1 MTPSSYRTAPFA
13 NSMDEV
19 EFQQLYKSALD
30 VLWRWILSRTFRTQ
44 REAENAAAQLMSWAG

>member
-1 MTPSSYRTAPFA
+1 
-13 NSMDEV
+13 MDEV

>member
-1 MTPSSYRTAPFA
+1 KHPRSIAFS
-13 NSMDEV
+13 SMDEV